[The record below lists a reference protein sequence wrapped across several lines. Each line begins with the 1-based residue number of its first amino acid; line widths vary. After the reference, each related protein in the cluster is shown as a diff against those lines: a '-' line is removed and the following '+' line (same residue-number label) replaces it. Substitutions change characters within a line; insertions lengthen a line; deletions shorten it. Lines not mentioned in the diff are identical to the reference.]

1 MSVHGVDFAYRQH
14 GPDDGVPLILL
25 NHLSAVLDNWDPR
38 VVDGLAARRR
48 VITYDN
54 RGVGASGGSTPDTIE
69 AMARDT
75 VLFIRAL
82 GYDRVD
88 LLGLSMGGFVAQVV
102 AAQEPDLVRKMIL
115 AGTGPA
121 GGPGIDK
128 VTSLTIKDTLKAVA
142 TRRDPKQF
150 LFFTA
155 TESGRRA
162 AHAFL
167 DRLKER
173 TDDRDKAISLPCS
186 RPVDTS
192 DSRPGR
198 CRCSRRQVNPRIGP
212 RLATGTCSRWRTGPV
227 ISSPAYFHVAV
238 HRSGHPSDRSMPPR
252 PASSPTGTSRSVHV
266 QRWDHKES
274 RVSLR
279 LPGKP
284 HASPGRGDLR
294 S

>member
-1 MSVHGVDFAYRQH
+1 MDFAYRQH

-75 VLFIRAL
+75 VLFIRAV

-128 VTSLTIKDTLKAVA
+128 VTSLTIKDILKAVA
-142 TRRDPKQF
+142 TRRDPEQF

-173 TDDRDKAISLPCS
+173 TDDRDKAISLSSFRAQLKAIHRWGVAARTWLPPAAGACG
-186 RPVDTS
+186 
-192 DSRPGR
+192 RPG
-198 CRCSRRQVNPRIGP
+198 SRWPPGPAPARAAPYPVRQQRPSALARPAWSAVSAGP
-212 RLATGTCSRWRTGPV
+212 RQ
-227 ISSPAYFHVAV
+227 
-238 HRSGHPSDRSMPPR
+238 PP
-252 PASSPTGTSRSVHV
+252 
-266 QRWDHKES
+266 W
-274 RVSLR
+274 
-279 LPGKP
+279 PG
-284 HASPGRGDLR
+284 
-294 S
+294 